1 MHNGH
6 SGNGHDATAVGR
18 DLAARHRASRP
29 GFRIAVLA
37 AAVLFIVGVAGFVL
51 KLADQGTDDP
61 SAWGYYA
68 ALVAFLLTAGAGAVM
83 VAIATRLAKAHWRRP
98 ISRVSEM
105 FTVVVVYSFVLF
117 IPLLFVLPDLSDHRR
132 SLWFFGELHMP
143 AYMPHWMAL
152 ISFVFLA
159 AAGLALLWVSAL
171 PDFALLRD
179 SSGGGGIIARL
190 ANTWHGTSRQWFTQ
204 YHRLGILG
212 ALYFMMLVTTH
223 FLFSMDFSMSIVPG
237 WIDALY
243 PATHAHNSLHAGVAI
258 VLLTMFVLRRFG
270 GYGDH
275 IELDQFWGL
284 GKLLF
289 ALSLLWFW
297 FWFSSFIIFW
307 YGAKPNEQGVLDLLM
322 VGPYLWVFM
331 GAFTLNFLVPLFT
344 MIWNPLRKSI
354 WGPTT
359 IAVCVLVGT
368 VLDRI
373 RLYVASWSV
382 ADAEDKHLLNEV
394 PAAVMPDAAD
404 MMMWVG
410 GLAGAVLVY
419 LLATRVV
426 PVISIWEQ
434 KELLL
439 YKLHKPFHRLEEVLV
454 LGKKD

>member
-18 DLAARHRASRP
+18 DLAARHGASPR

-37 AAVLFIVGVAGFVL
+37 AAALFVVGVVGFVL

-68 ALVAFLLTAGAGAVM
+68 ALVAFLLTAGSGAVM

-105 FTVVVVYSFVLF
+105 FTVVVLYTLVLF
-117 IPLLFVLPDLSDHRR
+117 IPLMFVLPDLSDNRR

-143 AYMPHWMAL
+143 AYMPHAMTL
-152 ISFVFLA
+152 LSLVFLA
-159 AAGLALLWVSAL
+159 IAGLALLWVSAL
-171 PDFALLRD
+171 PDLGLLRD
-179 SSGGGGIIARL
+179 SSRRGGVIARL
-190 ANTWHGTSRQWFTQ
+190 ANTWHGTSRQWFVQ

-223 FLFSMDFSMSIVPG
+223 FLFSMDFAMALVPG
-237 WIDALY
+237 WIDALF

-258 VLLTMFVLRRFG
+258 VLLTMFGLRRFC

-307 YGAKPNEQGVLDLLM
+307 YGAKPNEQAVLELLM
-322 VGPYLWVFM
+322 VGPYIWVFM
-331 GAFTLNFLVPLFT
+331 GAFILNFLVPLFT

-354 WGPTT
+354 WGPTI
-359 IAVCVLVGT
+359 IASCVLVGT
-368 VLDRI
+368 FLDRI
-373 RLYVASWSV
+373 RLYVSSWSV
-382 ADAEDKHLLNEV
+382 TATDDKHALHEV
-394 PAAVMPDAAD
+394 PAAVMPEVSDI
-404 MMMWVG
+404 MMLVG
-410 GLAGAVLVY
+410 GLAGAALVY

-439 YKLHKPFHRLEEVLV
+439 YKIHKPFHRLEEVLV

>member
-6 SGNGHDATAVGR
+6 SNNGHDATAVGR
-18 DLAARHRASRP
+18 DLAARHGASSR
-29 GFRIAVLA
+29 GFYVAVLA
-37 AAVLFIVGVAGFVL
+37 LGVLLALGFAGFVL
-51 KLADQGTDDP
+51 KLAEQGTDDP

-68 ALVAFLLTAGAGAVM
+68 ALVAFLLTAGGGAVM

-98 ISRVSEM
+98 ISRASEM
-105 FTVVVVYSFVLF
+105 FTVVVLYTLVLF
-117 IPLLFVLPDLSDHRR
+117 IPLMFVLPDLSDHRR

-152 ISFVFLA
+152 SSFVFLA
-159 AAGLALLWVSAL
+159 VAGLALLWMSAL

-179 SSGGGGIIARL
+179 STGRGGMIARL

-243 PATHAHNSLHAGVAI
+243 PATHAHNSLQAGVAL
-258 VLLTMFVLRRFG
+258 VLLTMFGLRHAC

-307 YGAKPNEQGVLDLLM
+307 YGAKPNEQAVLELLM

-354 WGPTT
+354 WGPTI
-359 IAVCVLVGT
+359 IACCVLVGAF
-368 VLDRI
+368 LDRI
-373 RLYVASWSV
+373 RLYVSSWSV
-382 ADAEDKHLLNEV
+382 AATDDKHLLHEV
-394 PAAVMPDAAD
+394 PAAVMPEVSDV
-404 MMMWVG
+404 MMWVG
-410 GLAGAVLVY
+410 GLAGAALVY

-434 KELLL
+434 KELTL
-439 YKLHKPFHRLEEVLV
+439 YRIHKPFHRLEEVLV

>member
-18 DLAARHRASRP
+18 DLAARHRASFP
-29 GFRIAVLA
+29 GFRFAVLA
-37 AAVLFIVGVAGFVL
+37 AAVLFIVGVVGFVL

-68 ALVAFLLTAGAGAVM
+68 ALVAFLLTAGGGAVM

-105 FTVVVVYSFVLF
+105 FTVVVLYSLVLF

-179 SSGGGGIIARL
+179 SSGGGGIVARL
-190 ANTWHGTSRQWFTQ
+190 ANTWHGTSRQWSMQ

-258 VLLTMFVLRRFG
+258 VLLTMFGLRRFC
-270 GYGDH
+270 GYGDL

-307 YGAKPNEQGVLDLLM
+307 YGAKPNEQAVLDLLM

-354 WGPTT
+354 WGPTI
-359 IAVCVLVGT
+359 IASCVLVGT
-368 VLDRI
+368 FLDRI
-373 RLYVASWSV
+373 RLYVSSWSV
-382 ADAEDKHLLNEV
+382 ADTEDKHLLHEV
-394 PAAVMPDAAD
+394 PAAVMPDVAD
-404 MMMWVG
+404 IMMLVG
-410 GLAGAVLVY
+410 GLAGAALVY

>member
-105 FTVVVVYSFVLF
+105 FTVVVVYSLVLF

-382 ADAEDKHLLNEV
+382 ADAEDKHLLHEV

-404 MMMWVG
+404 IMMWVG

>member
-6 SGNGHDATAVGR
+6 SNNGHDATAVGR
-18 DLAARHRASRP
+18 DLAARHGASPR
-29 GFRIAVLA
+29 GFWMAVLA
-37 AAVLFIVGVAGFVL
+37 LGVLLALGLAGFVL
-51 KLADQGTDDP
+51 KLAEQGTDDP

-68 ALVAFLLTAGAGAVM
+68 ALVAFLLTAGGGAVM

-98 ISRVSEM
+98 ISRASEM
-105 FTVVVVYSFVLF
+105 FTVVVAYTLVLF
-117 IPLLFVLPDLSDHRR
+117 IPLMFVLPDLSDHRR
-132 SLWFFGELHMP
+132 SLWFFDELHMP
-143 AYMPHWMAL
+143 AYMPHWMTL
-152 ISFVFLA
+152 LSFAFLA
-159 AAGLALLWVSAL
+159 VAGLALLWMSAL

-179 SSGGGGIIARL
+179 STGRGGMIARL

-243 PATHAHNSLHAGVAI
+243 PATHAHNSLQAGVAL
-258 VLLTMFVLRRFG
+258 VLLTMFGLRHVC

-307 YGAKPNEQGVLDLLM
+307 YGAKPNEQAVLELLM

-354 WGPTT
+354 WGPTI
-359 IAVCVLVGT
+359 IACCVLVGAF
-368 VLDRI
+368 LDRI
-373 RLYVASWSV
+373 RLYVSSWSV
-382 ADAEDKHLLNEV
+382 ASTDDKHLLHEV
-394 PAAVMPDAAD
+394 PAAVMPEVSDV
-404 MMMWVG
+404 MMWVG
-410 GLAGAVLVY
+410 GLAGAALVY

-434 KELLL
+434 KELTL
-439 YKLHKPFHRLEEVLV
+439 YRIHKPFHRLEEVLV

>member
-6 SGNGHDATAVGR
+6 SGNGHDATALGR
-18 DLAARHRASRP
+18 DLAARHGASSR
-29 GFRIAVLA
+29 GFRLAVLA

-68 ALVAFLLTAGAGAVM
+68 ALVAFLLTAGSGAVM

-105 FTVVVVYSFVLF
+105 FTVVVLYTLVLF
-117 IPLLFVLPDLSDHRR
+117 IPLMFVLPDLSDNRR

-143 AYMPHWMAL
+143 AYMPHAMTL
-152 ISFVFLA
+152 LSMVFLVI
-159 AAGLALLWVSAL
+159 AGLALLWVSAL
-171 PDFALLRD
+171 PDLGLLRD
-179 SSGGGGIIARL
+179 SSGRRGIVARL
-190 ANTWHGTSRQWFTQ
+190 ANTWHGTSRQWFVQ

-223 FLFSMDFSMSIVPG
+223 FLFSMDFAMTLVPG
-237 WIDALY
+237 WIDALF

-258 VLLTMFVLRRFG
+258 VLLTMFGLRRFC

-307 YGAKPNEQGVLDLLM
+307 YGAKPNEQAVLELLM
-322 VGPYLWVFM
+322 VGPYIWVFM
-331 GAFTLNFLVPLFT
+331 GAFALNFLVPLFT

-354 WGPTT
+354 WGPTI
-359 IAVCVLVGT
+359 IACCVLVGT
-368 VLDRI
+368 FLDRI
-373 RLYVASWSV
+373 RLYVSSWSV
-382 ADAEDKHLLNEV
+382 TATDDKHALHEV
-394 PAAVMPDAAD
+394 PAAVMPEIPYI
-404 MMMWVG
+404 MMLLG
-410 GLAGAVLVY
+410 GLAGAALVY

>member
-18 DLAARHRASRP
+18 DLVARHLASSR
-29 GFRIAVLA
+29 GFWIAVLA
-37 AAVLFIVGVAGFVL
+37 TGVLLALGIAGFVL
-51 KLADQGTDDP
+51 KLAERGTDDP

-68 ALVAFLLTAGAGAVM
+68 ALVAFLLTAGGGAVM

-98 ISRVSEM
+98 ISRASEM
-105 FTVVVVYSFVLF
+105 FTVVVLYTLVLF

-132 SLWFFGELHMP
+132 SLWFFGEIHMP

-152 ISFVFLA
+152 LSFVFLA
-159 AAGLALLWVSAL
+159 VAGLALLWASAL

-179 SSGGGGIIARL
+179 SSGRGGMIARL
-190 ANTWHGTSRQWFTQ
+190 ANTWHGTSRQWFVQ
-204 YHRLGILG
+204 YHRVGILG

-258 VLLTMFVLRRFG
+258 VLLTMFGLRRFC

-307 YGAKPNEQGVLDLLM
+307 YGAKPNEQAVLELLM

-354 WGPTT
+354 WGPTV
-359 IAVCVLVGT
+359 IACCVLVGT
-368 VLDRI
+368 FLDRI
-373 RLYVASWSV
+373 RLYVSSWSV
-382 ADAEDKHLLNEV
+382 ATTDDKHLLHEV
-394 PAAVMPDAAD
+394 PAAVMPEVSDV
-404 MMMWVG
+404 MMWVG
-410 GLAGAVLVY
+410 GLAGAALVY
-419 LLATRVV
+419 LLATRLV

-434 KELLL
+434 KELFL
-439 YKLHKPFHRLEEVLV
+439 YKIHKPFHRLEEVLV

>member
-6 SGNGHDATAVGR
+6 SGDGHDATAVAR
-18 DLAARHRASRP
+18 DLAGRHCLP
-29 GFRIAVLA
+29 MGGCRIVALA
-37 AAVLFIVGVAGFVL
+37 AGALFLVGVAGFVL
-51 KLADQGTDDP
+51 KLVSEGVDDP

-68 ALVAFLLTAGAGAVM
+68 ALVAFLLTAGGGALM
-83 VAIATRLAKAHWRRP
+83 VVIATRLAKAHWRRP

-105 FTVVVVYSFVLF
+105 FAVVVLYALVLF

-143 AYMPHWMAL
+143 AYMPHAMTL
-152 ISFVFLA
+152 ISLVFLVI
-159 AAGLALLWVSAL
+159 AGLALLWVSAL
-171 PDFALLRD
+171 PDLALLRD
-179 SSGGGGIIARL
+179 SSGRGGIVARL
-190 ANTWHGTSRQWFTQ
+190 ANTWHGTSRQWFVQ

-223 FLFSMDFSMSIVPG
+223 FLFSMDFAMALVPG
-237 WIDALY
+237 WIDALF
-243 PATHAHNSLHAGVAI
+243 PATHAHNSLHAGVAV
-258 VLLTMFVLRRFG
+258 VLLAMFGLRRFC
-270 GYGDH
+270 GYGDY
-275 IELDQFWGL
+275 IGLDQFWGL

-307 YGAKPNEQGVLDLLM
+307 YGAKPNEQAVLELLV
-322 VGPYLWVFM
+322 VGPYIWVFM
-331 GAFTLNFLVPLFT
+331 GAFILNFLVPLFT

-354 WGPTT
+354 WGPTI
-359 IAVCVLVGT
+359 IASCVLVGT
-368 VLDRI
+368 SLDRI

-382 ADAEDKHLLNEV
+382 TATDDKHALHEV
-394 PAAVMPDAAD
+394 PAAVMPDVSD
-404 MMMWVG
+404 VMIWVG
-410 GLAGAVLVY
+410 GIAGAVLVY
-419 LLATRVV
+419 LLATRIV

-439 YKLHKPFHRLEEVLV
+439 YKIYKPFHRLEEVLI